1 MNRFVDILYYLLS
14 LFDAVPYINNLGDRR
29 KNVSDVTHAG
39 VPEAVN
45 NTSVRK
51 YWKILF
57 YPPDNLTQ
65 FKPVGRLWACPP
77 Y

>member
-39 VPEAVN
+39 VPEGGGAA
-45 NTSVRK
+45 
-51 YWKILF
+51 
-57 YPPDNLTQ
+57 DNLTQ

>member
-39 VPEAVN
+39 VPEGGGGGD
-45 NTSVRK
+45 R
-51 YWKILF
+51 
-57 YPPDNLTQ
+57 
-65 FKPVGRLWACPP
+65 
-77 Y
+77 